1 MKDSK
6 FYRFMRPIVKVYT
19 NTFLRPEYEGI
30 ENIPKDGAIVLAGN
44 HTNILDPLLIM
55 SSTKRSVHFLAKDEL
70 WKFPKNII
78 FDNLGLI
85 SVNRRDGDKEALLS
99 AKKCLKEGG
108 IIGIFPE
115 GTTLKE
121 VDLLPFKFGAVKM
134 ASDTNTKIVPFA
146 ISGDYKIFSK
156 NLKIKYGKP
165 ITISKNKNL
174 ENDNEKLRN
183 TVMKMYKENITKK
196 E

>member
-6 FYRFMRPIVKVYT
+6 FYRFMRPIVKIFT
-19 NTFLRPEYEGI
+19 NAFLRPKYEGI
-30 ENIPKDGAIVLAGN
+30 ENIPKNGSIVLAGN
-44 HTNILDPLLIM
+44 HTNILDPLLII

-85 SVNRRDGDKEALLS
+85 SVNRRDGDKKALLS
-99 AKKCLKEGG
+99 AKKCLREGE

-134 ASDTNTKIVPFA
+134 ASDTDTKIVPFA
-146 ISGDYKIFSK
+146 ISGDYKLFSK

-165 ITISKNKNL
+165 ITVSKNKNL
-174 ENDNEKLRN
+174 EKDNEKLRN
-183 TVMKMYKENITKK
+183 TVMKMYKEK
-196 E
+196 